1 MPRLEQTL
9 SNVKEGAKIT
19 LYWDSFNGYD
29 DEYDHSA
36 YDYSIYVKFGS
47 PFINTD
53 ETSPTQ
59 RSDQQTEANKS
70 FAGIVDAE
78 PTFWVTADQYI
89 QTVTDDN
96 GETIKLEDY
105 QTYKLEYYAQQEG
118 EYYFVIWAKK
128 GNGSYYGPTYYPPFT
143 KKDNP
148 DQPGDPNDN
157 DTEQKPIVVDNI
169 NNKKVDPSKQV
180 SIFGLTYEGN
190 PDGLDGSPG
199 SKSLGSNQFSVDI
212 KDDISP
218 DFTYSVSFDN
228 KEGMQNIYFDS
239 LSRVTIREQNTN
251 PETRNQPSPNIFFEI
266 TGSNLVTTAGSN
278 FVSFDSSIN
287 SIETAKALQIQNEDG
302 SISLKDYIITQSGFA
317 ATNLVTEDI
326 IPIRNFD
333 IVVEAYNPHSANT
346 SAGNKVHDGIIND
359 SESNFSE
366 GKYDI
371 LEVNLLPPS
380 GLIFPNEY
388 SERDNF
394 ISPQVGYDKKLP
406 YILEPRITENGEINI
421 TFLESVNSNSQKILT
436 SEEIAETY
444 LKGIRGGVVYYS
456 DEAFTLDPEQIKLK
470 GEGENTAGQQKIE
483 VKKADGTVKA
493 ILVKRSFFTIDDVN
507 KVSANSFSIPFEP
520 FRDQNLK
527 QSNVVIGLFDELL
540 YDKHFLDDDK
550 TRIQVLDGV
559 SADTILGEKN
569 LSFSKV
575 IKPISN
581 VTTFNASTD
590 LSEQPSS
597 MVFYKKS
604 PVDEGAKALS
614 YRAFIYFSMAADG
627 TVKIIQSNKIGSLQ
641 SSVKSLGGANA
652 KESEISIS
660 LRESKI
666 YAPVVSYFEQEGETF
681 FINKSNISNTV
692 EMLTETTEAF
702 STFKIKVSASAKLKQ
717 AKFFIGFM
725 SGDV

>member
-9 SNVKEGAKIT
+9 SNVKEGARII

-29 DEYDHSA
+29 DEYDHSP

-59 RSDQQTEANKS
+59 RSNQQTEASES
-70 FAGIVDAE
+70 FVGIVDARS
-78 PTFWVTADQYI
+78 TFWVTADQYI
-89 QTVTDDN
+89 SEATDDN
-96 GETIKLEDY
+96 GEIVKLEAY

-128 GNGSYYGPTYYPPFT
+128 GNGPYYGPTYYPPFT

-317 ATNLVTEDI
+317 ATSLVTEDI

-456 DEAFTLDPEQIKLK
+456 DEAFTLNPQDIKLQ
-470 GEGENTAGQQKIE
+470 GEGENTAGQQKIIVNE
-483 VKKADGTVKA
+483 KT
-493 ILVKRSFFTIDDVN
+493 ILVKRSFFTIDDVT
-507 KVSANSFSIPFEP
+507 KVSANSLSIPFEP

-590 LSEQPSS
+590 LSAQPSS

-614 YRAFIYFSMAADG
+614 YRAFIYFSMG
-627 TVKIIQSNKIGSLQ
+627 ETGEVETIQSNKIGSLQ
-641 SSVKSLGGANA
+641 SSVETLGGANA
-652 KESEISIS
+652 KKSEISIS

-666 YAPVVSYFEQEGETF
+666 YAPVISYFEED
-681 FINKSNISNTV
+681 FINKSNTSNIV
-692 EMLTETTEAF
+692 EMLTNTTKAF
-702 STFKIKVSASAKLKQ
+702 STFKIKVSSSANLKK